1 MLKLPDDIDAI
12 LFDWDGTLSD
22 SVPLVTRATNE
33 ILAAHGYAAVT
44 EAQIHDGMRFPTA
57 ERLLYHM
64 GLLGADAAEG
74 LGAAPASGV
83 GQGAPG
89 DALLARARAM
99 ADEFYEA
106 ADRLGH
112 RHVALFPGVLEMI
125 EALDADGVPMAV
137 VTNNRRST
145 ASALIRHAGLPASL
159 AIVVGEEDVSRPK
172 PDPEG
177 VFLAVAALERRD
189 GRSIAPERTVFV
201 GDSHSDA
208 GAATASGTIGVGA
221 GWPPDSIVHRPDNPY
236 ELVCRRTED
245 FVAAVRGGEAA

>member
-22 SVPLVTRATNE
+22 SVPLVTKATNE
-33 ILAAHGYAAVT
+33 TLAAHGYAAVT

-57 ERLLYHM
+57 ERLLHHM
-64 GLLGADAAEG
+64 GLLGDD
-74 LGAAPASGV
+74 GAPRPAPGGSGGAPAE
-83 GQGAPG
+83 P
-89 DALLARARAM
+89 LARARAM
-99 ADEFYEA
+99 ADEFYET

-112 RHVALFPGVLEMI
+112 RHVALFPGVLEML

-159 AIVVGEEDVSRPK
+159 SIVVGEEDVSRPK

-177 VFLAVAALERRD
+177 VYLAIAALERGL
-189 GRSIAPERTVFV
+189 GRSIAPERTLFV
-201 GDSHSDA
+201 GDSQSDA

-221 GWPPDSIVHRPDNPY
+221 GWPAGSIVHRPDNPY
-236 ELVCRRTED
+236 ELVCRRTDEL
-245 FVAAVRGGEAA
+245 VAAVRGGEAA

>member
-33 ILAAHGYAAVT
+33 VLEAHGCATVT
-44 EAQIHDGMRFPTA
+44 EAEIHAGMSYPTA

-64 GLLGADAAEG
+64 GLLGDDEPG
-74 LGAAPASGV
+74 APA
-83 GQGAPG
+83 PLEPRTPY
-89 DALLARARAM
+89 DELLARARAM
-99 ADEFYEA
+99 ADEFYAA

-112 RHVALFPGVLEMI
+112 RYVSLFPGVLEMI
-125 EALDADGVPMAV
+125 EELDCAGCPMAV

-145 ASALIRHAGLPASL
+145 ASELIRHAGLPESL
-159 AIVVGEEDVSRPK
+159 SIVVGEEDVSRPK

-177 VFLAVAALERRD
+177 VYRAIAALQART
-189 GRSIAPERTVFV
+189 GRTIARERTVFL

-208 GAATASGTIGVGA
+208 GAATASGTLGVGA
-221 GWPPDSIVHRPDNPY
+221 GWASDSVVHTADNPY
-236 ELVCRRTED
+236 ERVCLRPDEL
-245 FVAAVRGGEAA
+245 VAAVRGGEAA